1 MSHLNKLSANEQAE
15 RYVAIQSLLE
25 GLRSDRKE
33 LTRRIKTMSEDLSLV
48 MDDLIE
54 YMSHF
59 NCMIPLRDGRVMELN
74 KAKRRVA
81 KSSDEKRRAL
91 EEAMMKTKEVGK
103 GELVTLFSKALASG
117 VNEKPVIVVGDPKKL
132 ADKKARLALKE
143 HRLKEHRKKAKK
155 SGSSDS
161 IDLSDSD
168 PVAALTGKKK
178 RD

>member
-25 GLRSDRKE
+25 GLKSDRKE
-33 LTRRIKTMSEDLSLV
+33 MTRRIKSMTEDLSLIS
-48 MDDLIE
+48 DDLIE

-59 NCMIPLRDGRVMELN
+59 NCMIPLRDGRVMELD

-81 KSSDEKRRAL
+81 KSSEEKRRAL
-91 EEAMMKTKEVGK
+91 EEALAKTKEVGK
-103 GELVTLFSKALASG
+103 SELVALFSKALASG

-143 HRLKEHRKKAKK
+143 HRQKEKTRKKK

-178 RD
+178 